1 MSLVDVIM
9 PQMGESIAEG
19 TISKWHKKVGDK
31 VGKDETL
38 LEISTDKVDSEI
50 PSPSAG
56 VLAEILF
63 PEQTTVAVH
72 TVIARINTD
81 VNAAVSP
88 SAPAPS
94 APKAHQLA
102 ESSLRPSAENLKPES
117 VVSKSEPI
125 VQPKVDDSNGTLV
138 DVIMPQ
144 MGESIVEGTITKW
157 HKKVGDKVGK
167 DETLLE
173 ISTDKVDS
181 EIPSPAAG
189 VLAEILFP
197 EQTTV
202 GVNTVIAKISTG
214 ANVAVSQSPSVPKT
228 TPVVETQTTNVSAKG
243 YASGRRL
250 DSLSGKP
257 EPVVASQPV
266 STQKISSD
274 RFYSPLVLNIART
287 EGISMSEL
295 ESIPGTG
302 SNGRVSKNDILA
314 YVQNKKGGVVSAPST
329 ATPKGTAPIFT
340 TPATKPAPP
349 ISYPAGRVEIIKM
362 DTMRKAIA
370 EHMVRS
376 KHTSPH
382 VGSVSEADVTNIVK
396 FREKNKAAFERREG
410 FKLTYTPF
418 FLEAVVKAI
427 KDYPMLNSS
436 VEGDS
441 IIIRKDINIG
451 VAVAL
456 ENGLIVPVIKNADQ
470 KNLVGL
476 ARAINDL
483 ATRARN
489 KKLMP
494 DEVTGGTFTVTNPG
508 SFGNLYGFPIINQ
521 PQVAI
526 LGVGAIKKRPVVI
539 DDAIA
544 IRSMAYISMSYD
556 HRIIDGALGGMFMQ
570 KVVYYLENFDVTQA
584 L

>member
-1 MSLVDVIM
+1 MALVDVVM

-31 VGKDETL
+31 IAKDETL

-50 PSPSAG
+50 PSPTAG
-56 VLAEILF
+56 VIAELLYQ
-63 PEQTTVAVH
+63 ETTTVGVH

-81 VNAAVSP
+81 VNAAVTP
-88 SAPAPS
+88 STPLPVV
-94 APKAHQLA
+94 
-102 ESSLRPSAENLKPES
+102 KPETANPKPQT
-117 VVSKSEPI
+117 VQQKVEPTE
-125 VQPKVDDSNGTLV
+125 QTKGSNSNGTLI
-138 DVIMPQ
+138 DVVMPQ
-144 MGESIVEGTITKW
+144 MGESIAEGTITKW
-157 HKKVGDKVGK
+157 HKKVGEKIGK

-202 GVNTVIAKISTG
+202 GVHTVIARINATGQVSVPVSAPVSTPSPKIETPKISTQI
-214 ANVAVSQSPSVPKT
+214 AQSVMQQQIPT
-228 TPVVETQTTNVSAKG
+228 
-243 YASGRRL
+243 
-250 DSLSGKP
+250 
-257 EPVVASQPV
+257 
-266 STQKISSD
+266 D

-287 EGISMSEL
+287 ESVAMSEL
-295 ESIPGTG
+295 ERIPGTG
-302 SNGRVSKNDILA
+302 SNGRVSKKDILA
-314 YVQNKKGGVVSAPST
+314 YVEQKKSGKISTSTISSSVPSYIS
-329 ATPKGTAPIFT
+329 P
-340 TPATKPAPP
+340 KPAPP
-349 ISYPAGRVEIIKM
+349 ITYPAGRVEIIKM

-382 VGSVSEADVTNIVK
+382 VGSVSEADVTNIAK
-396 FREKNKAAFERREG
+396 FREKNKSAFEKREG
-410 FKLTYTPF
+410 FNLTYTPF
-418 FLEAVVKAI
+418 FLEAVVKAL

-436 VEGDS
+436 VDGDS
-441 IIIRKDINIG
+441 IIIRKDVNLG

-456 ENGLIVPVIKNADQ
+456 ENGLIVPVIKNAEQ
-470 KNLVGL
+470 KSLAGL
-476 ARAINDL
+476 ARSLNDL

-508 SFGNLYGFPIINQ
+508 GFGNLYGFPIINQ

-544 IRSMAYISMSYD
+544 IRSMVYISMSYD

-570 KVVYYLENFDVTQA
+570 KVVFYLENFDVNQA
-584 L
+584 I

>member
-1 MSLVDVIM
+1 MALVDVVMPQMGESIAEGTITKWHKKVGDKIAKDEILLEISTDKVDSEIPAPNAGVLAEILYPEQTTVAVHTIIARINTDVNASVTPSAPAPVSQPKSETPKQEPASAPKPVEEQKQSSAVSGNLVEVIM

-31 VGKDETL
+31 IKKDETL

-50 PSPSAG
+50 PSPVEG

-63 PEQTTVAVH
+63 PVQTTVSVH
-72 TVIARINTD
+72 TVIAKIA
-81 VNAAVSP
+81 VGSGVVSSSAAPS
-88 SAPAPS
+88 SAPAPVVEQKVVQPTPS
-94 APKAHQLA
+94 ASPAVPAAQKIET
-102 ESSLRPSAENLKPES
+102 ESSS
-117 VVSKSEPI
+117 
-125 VQPKVDDSNGTLV
+125 
-138 DVIMPQ
+138 
-144 MGESIVEGTITKW
+144 
-157 HKKVGDKVGK
+157 
-167 DETLLE
+167 
-173 ISTDKVDS
+173 
-181 EIPSPAAG
+181 
-189 VLAEILFP
+189 
-197 EQTTV
+197 
-202 GVNTVIAKISTG
+202 
-214 ANVAVSQSPSVPKT
+214 
-228 TPVVETQTTNVSAKG
+228 
-243 YASGRRL
+243 
-250 DSLSGKP
+250 
-257 EPVVASQPV
+257 
-266 STQKISSD
+266 

-295 ESIPGTG
+295 ESISG
-302 SNGRVSKNDILA
+302 SGANGRVTKNDILA
-314 YVQNKKGGVVSAPST
+314 YVGNKKSGRVAAAP
-329 ATPKGTAPIFT
+329 AVLPQ
-340 TPATKPAPP
+340 KPAFTPPAIKPAAP
-349 ISYPAGRVEIIKM
+349 ISYPAGRVEVIKM

-382 VGSVSEADVTNIVK
+382 VGSLSEADVTNIVRY
-396 FREKNKAAFERREG
+396 REKHKSAFEKREG
-410 FKLTYTPF
+410 FKLTFTPF

-427 KDYPMLNSS
+427 KDFPMMNAS
-436 VEGDS
+436 VDGDQ

-470 KNLVGL
+470 RNLVGL
-476 ARAINDL
+476 AQSINDL
-483 ATRARN
+483 ASRARN
-489 KKLMP
+489 KKLLP
-494 DEVTGGTFTVTNPG
+494 DDVTGGTFTVTNPG

-544 IRSMAYISMSYD
+544 IRSMVYISMSYD

-570 KVVYYLENFDVTQA
+570 KVVFYLENFDIQQS

>member
-1 MSLVDVIM
+1 MALIDVIM

-31 VGKDETL
+31 VAKDETL

-50 PSPSAG
+50 PAPAAG
-56 VLAEILF
+56 VIAELLF
-63 PEQTTVAVH
+63 QETTTVGVN

-81 VNAAVSP
+81 ANAAVNAP
-88 SAPAPS
+88 AAALAAPAPAAS
-94 APKAHQLA
+94 KPAAAAPAPA
-102 ESSLRPSAENLKPES
+102 PAAPAP
-117 VVSKSEPI
+117 VVSGGALI
-125 VQPKVDDSNGTLV
+125 

-144 MGESIVEGTITKW
+144 MGESIAEGTITKW
-157 HKKVGDKVGK
+157 HKKVGDKIAK

-181 EIPSPAAG
+181 EIPAPAAG
-189 VLAEILFP
+189 VLAEILFK

-202 GVNTVIAKISTG
+202 GVNTVIAKI
-214 ANVAVSQSPSVPKT
+214 
-228 TPVVETQTTNVSAKG
+228 
-243 YASGRRL
+243 ASG
-250 DSLSGKP
+250 SGAVVTAAP
-257 EPVVASQPV
+257 SAPAPVAAPAAAPAPAVHAPVAHHAAEAVP
-266 STQKISSD
+266 SD

-287 EGISMSEL
+287 EGVSMSEL
-295 ESIPGTG
+295 EAIPGSG
-302 SNGRVSKNDILA
+302 ANGRVSKNDILA
-314 YVQNKKGGVVSAPST
+314 YVQKKRSGGVPSVPAPKPSAP
-329 ATPKGTAPIFT
+329 AYTAP
-340 TPATKPAPP
+340 KPAAP
-349 ISYPAGRVEIIKM
+349 ITYPAGRVEIIKM

-376 KHTSPH
+376 KHTSAH
-382 VGSVSEADVTNIVK
+382 VGSLSEADLTGIVK
-396 FREKNKAAFERREG
+396 FREKHKAAFEKREG
-410 FKLTYTPF
+410 FNLTYTPF

-427 KDYPMLNSS
+427 KDFPMMNSS
-436 VEGDS
+436 VDGDT
-441 IIIRKDINIG
+441 IIIRKDVNLG

-456 ENGLIVPVIKNADQ
+456 ENGLIVPVIKNAEQ
-470 KNLVGL
+470 KNLAGI
-476 ARAINDL
+476 ARSLNDL

-508 SFGNLYGFPIINQ
+508 GFGNLYGFPIINQ

-544 IRSMAYISMSYD
+544 IRSMVYISMSYD

-570 KVVYYLENFDVTQA
+570 KVVHYLENFDVTQA
-584 L
+584 I

>member
-1 MSLVDVIM
+1 MAFIDVVM

-19 TISKWHKKVGDK
+19 TISKWHKKVGDRIA
-31 VGKDETL
+31 KDETL

-50 PSPSAG
+50 PSPAAG
-56 VLAEILF
+56 VVAELLF
-63 PEQTTVAVH
+63 QETTTVGVH

-81 VNAAVSP
+81 VNASAVP
-88 SAPAPS
+88 SAPSPISKPEA
-94 APKAHQLA
+94 A
-102 ESSLRPSAENLKPES
+102 NLKPHTVQAKVEPVDQTKS
-117 VVSKSEPI
+117 SNANGSLIDVV
-125 VQPKVDDSNGTLV
+125 
-138 DVIMPQ
+138 MPQ
-144 MGESIVEGTITKW
+144 MGESIAEGTITKW
-157 HKKVGDKVGK
+157 HKKVGEKIGK

-202 GVNTVIAKISTG
+202 GVHTVIARISASG
-214 ANVAVSQSPSVPKT
+214 HVSVP
-228 TPVVETQTTNVSAKG
+228 VSA
-243 YASGRRL
+243 
-250 DSLSGKP
+250 
-257 EPVVASQPV
+257 PVPSSPTTEAAKV
-266 STQKISSD
+266 SAPIAQAVMQQQVPSD

-287 EGISMSEL
+287 ENVAMSEL
-295 ESIPGTG
+295 ERIPGTG
-302 SNGRVSKNDILA
+302 SGGRVSKKDILA
-314 YVQNKKGGVVSAPST
+314 YVEQKKGGKIPVPAVSTPVPSYV
-329 ATPKGTAPIFT
+329 PS
-340 TPATKPAPP
+340 KPAPP
-349 ISYPAGRVEIIKM
+349 ITYPAGRVEIIKM

-382 VGSVSEADVTNIVK
+382 VGSVSEADVTNIAR
-396 FREKNKAAFERREG
+396 FREKNKTAFEKREG
-410 FKLTYTPF
+410 FNLTYTPF
-418 FLEAVVKAI
+418 FLDAVVKAL

-436 VEGDS
+436 VDGDS
-441 IIIRKDINIG
+441 IIIRKDVNLG

-456 ENGLIVPVIKNADQ
+456 ENGLIVPVIKNAEQ
-470 KNLVGL
+470 KSLAGL
-476 ARAINDL
+476 ARSLNDL

-489 KKLMP
+489 KKLVP

-508 SFGNLYGFPIINQ
+508 GFGNLYGFPIINQ

-544 IRSMAYISMSYD
+544 IRSMVYISMSYD

-570 KVVYYLENFDVTQA
+570 KVVFYLENFDVNQA
-584 L
+584 I

>member
-1 MSLVDVIM
+1 MALVDVIM

-31 VGKDETL
+31 IAKDETL

-50 PSPSAG
+50 PAPAAG
-56 VLAEILF
+56 IVAELLF
-63 PEQTTVAVH
+63 QETTTVGVN
-72 TVIARINTD
+72 TIIARINTD
-81 VNAAVSP
+81 ANAAVKAATP
-88 SAPAPS
+88 APAPV
-94 APKAHQLA
+94 APKAAPVA
-102 ESSLRPSAENLKPES
+102 ESQPASSVPASRPAFSGGA
-117 VVSKSEPI
+117 
-125 VQPKVDDSNGTLV
+125 LV

-144 MGESIVEGTITKW
+144 MGESIAEGTITKW
-157 HKKVGDKVGK
+157 HKKIGDTIAK

-181 EIPSPAAG
+181 EIPAPAAG
-189 VLAEILFP
+189 ILAEILFP

-202 GVNTVIAKISTG
+202 SVNTVIAKISSGAGAAFASSPAPKPVPAVEAPPVQQSAPPAQHISHETSPTG
-214 ANVAVSQSPSVPKT
+214 
-228 TPVVETQTTNVSAKG
+228 
-243 YASGRRL
+243 
-250 DSLSGKP
+250 
-257 EPVVASQPV
+257 
-266 STQKISSD
+266 

-287 EGISMSEL
+287 EGVTMTEL
-295 ESIPGTG
+295 EAVPGTG

-314 YVQNKKGGVVSAPST
+314 YVQKKKTGGGSVTAAPVQRT
-329 ATPKGTAPIFT
+329 TAPA
-340 TPATKPAPP
+340 PAYTLPKPAAP
-349 ISYPAGRVEIIKM
+349 ITYPAGRVEIVKM

-376 KHTSPH
+376 KHTSAH
-382 VGSVSEADVTNIVK
+382 VGSVSEADLTPIVK
-396 FREKNKAAFERREG
+396 FREKNKTAFEKREG
-410 FKLTYTPF
+410 FNLTYTPF

-427 KDYPMLNSS
+427 KDFPMLNSS
-436 VEGDS
+436 VEGDTV
-441 IIIRKDINIG
+441 IIRKDINLG

-456 ENGLIVPVIKNADQ
+456 ENGLIVPVIKNAEQ
-470 KNLVGL
+470 KNLAGI
-476 ARAINDL
+476 ARSLNDL
-483 ATRARN
+483 AARARS

-508 SFGNLYGFPIINQ
+508 GFGNLYGFPIINQ

-544 IRSMAYISMSYD
+544 IRSMVYISMSYD

-584 L
+584 I

>member
-1 MSLVDVIM
+1 MALVDVVM

-19 TISKWHKKVGDK
+19 TISKWHKKVGDI

-50 PSPSAG
+50 PSPVAG
-56 VLAEILF
+56 IVAELLF
-63 PEQTTVAVH
+63 KETTTVNVH

-81 VNAAVSP
+81 VNASIPRDTTAS
-88 SAPAPS
+88 SAPGTAADTVQS
-94 APKAHQLA
+94 Q
-102 ESSLRPSAENLKPES
+102 SSVPLDP
-117 VVSKSEPI
+117 VISKSAGNLI
-125 VQPKVDDSNGTLV
+125 

-144 MGESIVEGTITKW
+144 MGESIAEGTIAKW
-157 HKKVGDKVGK
+157 HKKVGEKIDK

-189 VLAEILFP
+189 VIAELLFP

-202 GVNTVIAKISTG
+202 AVHTVIARISMDST
-214 ANVAVSQSPSVPKT
+214 AV
-228 TPVVETQTTNVSAKG
+228 VSART
-243 YASGRRL
+243 A
-250 DSLSGKP
+250 
-257 EPVVASQPV
+257 EPPPAVEK
-266 STQKISSD
+266 STAAPKAVHQQVHQQVPTD

-287 EGISMSEL
+287 ENVSMSEL
-295 ESIPGTG
+295 ERIPGTG
-302 SNGRVSKNDILA
+302 SNGRVSKKDILA
-314 YVQNKKGGVVSAPST
+314 YVEQKKSGRMTIHLPTVQSPASSALK
-329 ATPKGTAPIFT
+329 AA
-340 TPATKPAPP
+340 AP
-349 ISYPAGRVEIIKM
+349 ISYPSGRVEIVKM

-376 KHTSPH
+376 KHTSAH
-382 VGSVSEADVTNIVK
+382 VGSVSEADLTGIVR
-396 FREKNKAAFERREG
+396 FREKNKMAFEKREG
-410 FKLTYTPF
+410 FNLTYTPF
-418 FLEAVVKAI
+418 FLEAVVKAL

-436 VEGDS
+436 VDGDS
-441 IIIRKDINIG
+441 IVIRKDINLG

-456 ENGLIVPVIKNADQ
+456 ENGLIVPVIKNAEQ
-470 KNLVGL
+470 KSL
-476 ARAINDL
+476 AGIARTLNDL

-508 SFGNLYGFPIINQ
+508 GFGNLYGFPIINQ

-526 LGVGAIKKRPVVI
+526 VGVGAIKKRPMII

-544 IRSMAYISMSYD
+544 IRSMVYISMSYD

-570 KVVYYLENFDVTQA
+570 KVVFYLENFDVHQA
-584 L
+584 I

>member
-1 MSLVDVIM
+1 MALIDVVM

-31 VGKDETL
+31 VAKDEIL

-50 PSPSAG
+50 PSPAG
-56 VLAEILF
+56 GVIAEILF

-72 TVIARINTD
+72 TVIARINSD
-81 VNAAVSP
+81 VNASVTPSPVSTPEPALQQPQPVNSAVETASSKSAVSNG
-88 SAPAPS
+88 
-94 APKAHQLA
+94 
-102 ESSLRPSAENLKPES
+102 SLID
-117 VVSKSEPI
+117 VV
-125 VQPKVDDSNGTLV
+125 
-138 DVIMPQ
+138 MPQ
-144 MGESIVEGTITKW
+144 MGESIAEGTITKW
-157 HKKVGDKVGK
+157 HKKVGDNVAK

-189 VLAEILFP
+189 VVAEILFP

-202 GVNTVIAKISTG
+202 SVHTVIARISTSG
-214 ANVAVSQSPSVPKT
+214 QISVSPAKSAVAQTFSQSQATIREPERVEAKVQLPKQ
-228 TPVVETQTTNVSAKG
+228 EQTT
-243 YASGRRL
+243 SG
-250 DSLSGKP
+250 
-257 EPVVASQPV
+257 
-266 STQKISSD
+266 
-274 RFYSPLVLNIART
+274 RFYSPLVLNIARA
-287 EGISMSEL
+287 EHISMSEL
-295 ESIPGTG
+295 EQIPGTG
-302 SNGRVSKNDILA
+302 SGGRVSKKDILA
-314 YVQNKKGGVVSAPST
+314 YVEQKKSGKTVVPTSSSYQPSR
-329 ATPKGTAPIFT
+329 
-340 TPATKPAPP
+340 PAPP
-349 ISYPAGRVEIIKM
+349 ITYPAGRVEIIKM
-362 DTMRKAIA
+362 DTMRRAIA

-396 FREKNKAAFERREG
+396 FRERHKTAFEKREG

-418 FLEAVVKAI
+418 FLDAVVKAL

-436 VEGDS
+436 VDGDN
-441 IIIRKDINIG
+441 IIIRKDINLG

-456 ENGLIVPVIKNADQ
+456 DNGLIVPVIKNADQ

-476 ARAINDL
+476 ARSLNDL
-483 ATRARN
+483 ATRARS
-489 KKLMP
+489 KKLVP

-508 SFGNLYGFPIINQ
+508 GFGNLYGFPIINQ

-544 IRSMAYISMSYD
+544 IRSMVYISMSYD
-556 HRIIDGALGGMFMQ
+556 HRIIDGALGGLFMQ
-570 KVVYYLENFDVTQA
+570 KVVFYLENFDVNQA
-584 L
+584 I